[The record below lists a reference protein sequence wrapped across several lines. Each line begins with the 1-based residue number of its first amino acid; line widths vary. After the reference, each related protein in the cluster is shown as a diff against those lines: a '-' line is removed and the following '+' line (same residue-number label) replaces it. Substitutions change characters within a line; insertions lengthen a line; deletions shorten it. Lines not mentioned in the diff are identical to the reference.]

1 MRSHGSKGVHRPY
14 LLSAMVML
22 CVCLGEAGAGEV
34 DTGDLKQQVKQVPVY
49 GNEVDFDIVSAVR
62 RAVDTHPVIAESI
75 GRLFQ
80 QNEQVAVARA
90 GYYPELSAGLSR
102 GYRDSTGR
110 SEEALT
116 ASASQMLYDFGKV
129 SSSVAAASHG
139 VERDRAN
146 VLLAVDQLA
155 QETAQAVIEVQRY
168 QTLLTIAREQVEAIG
183 ELQELASQ
191 RAAKGAATRSDEIQA
206 LSRKEAAQATVLQFQ
221 AQSDAWQRN
230 LQSLLNAPGPVTVS
244 PEFPDHLADAC
255 LRVEEDFDNVPRIM
269 RAEAEREEAR
279 SLIRQARAQMLPTFS
294 ISADFEHYLND
305 RPADLEA
312 MDRDNDVFVSVGVS
326 SKLFQGGALKARRR
340 AADYALEAANAA
352 RDAAY
357 REVSL
362 GLREAKVQTRS
373 LYGRLELLNNRY
385 NSIAETQKLYRQQYL
400 ALGTRSLLDILNT
413 EQEIHQSRFEQ
424 QNTRF
429 DLRRLQIDCLYN
441 VAEIRAAFG
450 LSSAA
455 VQGVPIQP

>member
-34 DTGDLKQQVKQVPVY
+34 DTGDLKELVKQVPVY

-230 LQSLLNAPGPVTVS
+230 LQSLLNAPG
-244 PEFPDHLADAC
+244 
-255 LRVEEDFDNVPRIM
+255 
-269 RAEAEREEAR
+269 
-279 SLIRQARAQMLPTFS
+279 
-294 ISADFEHYLND
+294 
-305 RPADLEA
+305 
-312 MDRDNDVFVSVGVS
+312 
-326 SKLFQGGALKARRR
+326 
-340 AADYALEAANAA
+340 
-352 RDAAY
+352 
-357 REVSL
+357 
-362 GLREAKVQTRS
+362 
-373 LYGRLELLNNRY
+373 
-385 NSIAETQKLYRQQYL
+385 
-400 ALGTRSLLDILNT
+400 
-413 EQEIHQSRFEQ
+413 
-424 QNTRF
+424 
-429 DLRRLQIDCLYN
+429 
-441 VAEIRAAFG
+441 
-450 LSSAA
+450 
-455 VQGVPIQP
+455 